1 MEQMKSGT
9 EKQRMELKIR
19 RSAGGP
25 IAKHARRVL
34 AGGLAMT
41 MLLPLAACKKKS
53 TSQDNDRKY
62 VSGKEILETDPFFNA
77 EVNEVKLPIDPNKK
91 LTYAGVESCEY
102 TGGLAIVNYYI
113 SYELPE
119 DYNME
124 TISFEQGQEYFVN
137 ATALF
142 DEKGNFIRELSGD
155 GISFCGVG
163 SDKENNFYML
173 YYDFDTQN
181 GIEFY
186 VIHVLN
192 QNGEQ
197 IRSIRLDRAPLSI
210 SAVGGCNIQI
220 LDDGRIV
227 INASGKL
234 MMYDKDGKFIR
245 EISDVGRT
253 IDGSLI
259 LHDGKYYVVSGIY
272 NFDGD
277 SDIRIKEVNIE
288 TGELGNGT
296 DASQLIYVGDIETC
310 SEGAF
315 VNTGNACSKF
325 DITTGKTE
333 EVFNWND
340 TDVDRSLL
348 TSVKCVP
355 KSEDEYFA
363 VGTQYLSMNV
373 KTYLVHLTRAEKNPH
388 AGKKMIV
395 IGGKSMHYD
404 SSLMSFVNA
413 FNSSPDNKA
422 RAVIVDYA
430 DVIDSDVTMADIERT
445 IYMDILSGTGPDVL
459 VNLGGSP
466 SFNNSSIM
474 EDMNPYLDGSDG
486 IDRTKYFDNVI
497 RACEKDGKLY
507 HIPLSF
513 TLEGVAANSNLVS
526 NTTGWTFEE
535 FEEAGKKMPD
545 QVSFMEGMEYN
556 EVLSFLLCMNMDKF
570 VNYAD
575 KTVDFQNDDMKRIL
589 EFAKELGLDKKPSDE
604 GMDLVYEGNGVY
616 YGGGDRTQ
624 EKYVAGMLAVKE
636 EMISGVMQYAQVKDL
651 LDGGVT
657 FLGYPSLDGTGMCI
671 ESNLTMGIVSSSKY
685 KDLAWEF
692 IRAYMDYEIPEDI
705 SFFTMPVDRAN
716 FDKISHNQ
724 MKESNAE
731 YERIVKEGGISA
743 VKGIFA
749 YITEQD
755 IEELKT
761 LIENA
766 TLSTNLDP
774 AVMDIIEEEAAAY
787 FAGDRTVDEVLKT
800 IQNRTSTI
808 VKEM

>member
-1 MEQMKSGT
+1 
-9 EKQRMELKIR
+9 MELKIR